1 MVCLHV
7 CISRPGVGFREHP
20 PCGVRVELP
29 SVFSVGVVG
38 LPVALFLGSVYVP
51 YGAETPEV
59 SLLGVVRATVE
70 TLWDV

>member
-1 MVCLHV
+1 MCASHAQGWGFGNTPHV
-7 CISRPGVGFREHP
+7 VF
-20 PCGVRVELP
+20 VTELQ
-29 SVFSVGVVG
+29 SVSSVGVVG